1 MHIGREAAITWDR
14 GQLSSTDAVAEEVA
28 RSYAASMGPIGI
40 DVTPTGPRCRGRL
53 LSTALC
59 ALTTLQD
66 LFEEYEVEGEVPTPP
81 SVPSGAVA

>member
-1 MHIGREAAITWDR
+1 MRIGREAAITWNQ
-14 GQLSSTDAVAEEVA
+14 GQISSTDAVAEQVA
-28 RSYAASMGPIGI
+28 LGYAQAMGPIGI
-40 DVTPTGPRCRGRL
+40 DVTPTGPLCRGRL